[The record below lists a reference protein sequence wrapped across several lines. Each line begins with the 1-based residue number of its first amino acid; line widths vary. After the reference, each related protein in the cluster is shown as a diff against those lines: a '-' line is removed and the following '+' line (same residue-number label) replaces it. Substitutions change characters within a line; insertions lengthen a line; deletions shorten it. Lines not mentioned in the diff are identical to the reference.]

1 MKWSE
6 NGDSLIITDI
16 NTFSDQILPEYF
28 NHNNYS
34 SFIRQLNMYGFRKEN
49 KEKKSRQE
57 EYKNEFFRKGR
68 KDLLSQIVRKRRGE
82 DDDEGRGG
90 RAVAIPAGRGRIAN
104 FGFSEADLKL
114 IKPEMIQEHERMLE
128 RISQLR
134 GSYETLLEEKQE
146 IANNLKFIQTEIANL
161 K

>member
-1 MKWSE
+1 VKWSDS
-6 NGDSLIITDI
+6 GDSLIITDI

-82 DDDEGRGG
+82 EEEDAKLGRT
-90 RAVAIPAGRGRIAN
+90 VAIPANRGRVST
-104 FGFSEADLKL
+104 FGFSEADLKM
-114 IKPEMIQEHERMLE
+114 IKPEMIQEVAQILHSMR
-128 RISQLR
+128 
-134 GSYETLLEEKQE
+134 K
-146 IANNLKFIQTEIANL
+146 
-161 K
+161 